1 MKHLTATAIM
11 LLSALM
17 ITIAQANTEKV
28 YSAQGYP
35 YKLLIN
41 RADEVKIFYREY
53 EAGIR
58 CHVEV
63 SRNREKMTSAAVEVT
78 AEQFGQLPLVS
89 CLPRK
94 AAKALLANTFSQ
106 YL

>member
-1 MKHLTATAIM
+1 MKYLAVIAI
-11 LLSALM
+11 LVASTLM
-17 ITIAQANTEKV
+17 VTIAQAKADKV

-41 RADEVKIFYREY
+41 RADEVKIFYREHK
-53 EAGIR
+53 EGIS
-58 CHVEV
+58 CHVQV
-63 SRNREKMTSAAVEVT
+63 SRNREKMISANVEVS
-78 AEQFGQLPLVS
+78 AEQFEQLPLAS

>member
-1 MKHLTATAIM
+1 MKYLPVIVMFVASVLVIAM
-11 LLSALM
+11 
-17 ITIAQANTEKV
+17 AQANTDKV

-41 RADEVKIFYREY
+41 RADEVKIFYREH
-53 EAGIR
+53 EAGIS
-58 CHVEV
+58 CHVEI
-63 SRNREKMTSAAVEVT
+63 SRNREKITSEKVEVS
-78 AEQFGQLPLVS
+78 AEQFEQLPLAS

-94 AAKALLANTFSQ
+94 AAKALLAITFSQ

>member
-1 MKHLTATAIM
+1 MKYLAAIAIFVTSV
-11 LLSALM
+11 LVV
-17 ITIAQANTEKV
+17 TIAQANADKV

-41 RADEVKIFYREY
+41 RADEVKIFYREH
-53 EAGIR
+53 ETGIR

-63 SRNREKMTSAAVEVT
+63 SRNSEKMMSVAVEVT
-78 AEQFGQLPLVS
+78 AEQFEQLPLTS

-94 AAKALLANTFSQ
+94 AAKALLAGTFSQ

>member
-1 MKHLTATAIM
+1 MKYLAVIAIFVT
-11 LLSALM
+11 SALM
-17 ITIAQANTEKV
+17 GTIAQANADKV

-41 RADEVKIFYREY
+41 RADEVKIFYREHKT
-53 EAGIR
+53 GIS

-63 SRNREKMTSAAVEVT
+63 SRNREKMTSVKVEVT
-78 AEQFGQLPLVS
+78 AEQFEQLPLAS

-94 AAKALLANTFSQ
+94 AAKTLLANTFSQ